1 MGRSHPGVQVGP
13 GKITW
18 AKGQKEQLVQTGQGS
33 SLGAPAPESPRGVPA
48 PAWLNVGGGG
58 QGAEGLEVCV
68 VTGQDWAAGGCG
80 NSASSRAG
88 LGVLPT
94 PTPLRPALRL
104 SVQML
109 APIAS
114 NLSWADGSPGRRLVR
129 NGLPLRPWE
138 GVNPDAPRGRPWGRR
153 IGAWEWDAPPAAV
166 PCLLGK
172 DIPEFR

>member
-1 MGRSHPGVQVGP
+1 MGRSRPGVQVGP

-18 AKGQKEQLVQTGQGS
+18 AKGQEEQLVRTGQGS

-94 PTPLRPALRL
+94 PTPTPPGSTAVCPDVGAHCKQPELGRWLPRKEAGEKW
-104 SVQML
+104 
-109 APIAS
+109 AS
-114 NLSWADGSPGRRLVR
+114 
-129 NGLPLRPWE
+129 
-138 GVNPDAPRGRPWGRR
+138 
-153 IGAWEWDAPPAAV
+153 PAALGGREPRRTPWQALGETNRCPGMGCAPSSCAV
-166 PCLLGK
+166 PAGK
-172 DIPEFR
+172 GHT

>member
-1 MGRSHPGVQVGP
+1 MGRSRPGVQVGP

-18 AKGQKEQLVQTGQGS
+18 AKGQEEQLVRTGQGS

-48 PAWLNVGGGG
+48 LAWLNVGGGG

-68 VTGQDWAAGGCG
+68 VTGHDWAAGGCG

-94 PTPLRPALRL
+94 PTPTP
-104 SVQML
+104 
-109 APIAS
+109 P
-114 NLSWADGSPGRRLVR
+114 GSTAVCPDVGAHCKQPELGRWLPRKEAGEKR
-129 NGLPLRPWE
+129 LPLRPWE

-153 IGAWEWDAPPAAV
+153 IGAREWDAPPAAV